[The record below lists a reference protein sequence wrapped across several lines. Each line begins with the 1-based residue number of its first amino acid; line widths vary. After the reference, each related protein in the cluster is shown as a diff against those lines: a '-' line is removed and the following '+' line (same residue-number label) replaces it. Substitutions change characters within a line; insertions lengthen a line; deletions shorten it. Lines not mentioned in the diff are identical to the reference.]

1 MPLTPPP
8 RPRRVPFSRIGNP
21 SLSTRITIKEA
32 MDRLKERGVKNDYC
46 PRCEHLDW
54 NVDIV
59 EIPGRSAITTAVFPV
74 LAPDNPQYLSLLA
87 VVCRNCG
94 YTMFH
99 NLDIL
104 GISVE

>member
-1 MPLTPPP
+1 
-8 RPRRVPFSRIGNP
+8 
-21 SLSTRITIKEA
+21 

-54 NVDIV
+54 NVDLV

-74 LAPDNPQYLSLLA
+74 LAPDDPQSGYLSLLA

-104 GISVE
+104 GISVK

>member
-1 MPLTPPP
+1 
-8 RPRRVPFSRIGNP
+8 
-21 SLSTRITIKEA
+21 
-32 MDRLKERGVKNDYC
+32 MDRLKERGVKNDNC

-54 NVDIV
+54 NVDLV
-59 EIPGRSAITTAVFPV
+59 EIPGRSAITSAAIPI
-74 LAPDNPQYLSLLA
+74 LASSDPQAGYLSMLA